1 MIGTEGRNR
10 TDTVSPPPD
19 FESGASTSSA
29 TPAQHREYINPAIR
43 ITTQTV
49 TSYWPCWLPGLKL
62 AVLALLAL
70 LTITWVVRF
79 RRFMSRF
86 RQGVLW

>member
-1 MIGTEGRNR
+1 
-10 TDTVSPPPD
+10 
-19 FESGASTSSA
+19 
-29 TPAQHREYINPAIR
+29 
-43 ITTQTV
+43 V